1 VSRILIENALV
12 VTMDDRRR
20 VLDRGA
26 VLVDA
31 GRIAAVGP
39 AGGPEVAAPGAERID
54 AEGMIVLPGLINTHV
69 HLSQQLGRGLA
80 DDVDLLTWLR
90 DRIWPYESSLTDDDQ
105 RVASLLC
112 MAELVRSGVTTF
124 CEAGGQHVDAMGA
137 AVEQAGLRA
146 VLCQST
152 MDSGEG
158 LPANW
163 VQPAEACLA
172 RQRAQHQR
180 WHGAADGRIR
190 HWLGLRTLFNCSD
203 DLVRDTTALARELGT
218 GINMHL
224 AEVIDE
230 VRFTEAAYGESPVAH
245 MARLDA
251 LGPDLLAVHAVWLDA
266 RDIDL
271 LLRHDVK
278 VSHCPAAAMRVLGFA
293 PVPELMAK
301 GVCVSLGTDGAPSN
315 NRMDLIDEMWLASL
329 IHKGRWLDP
338 TVMPAEAVLEMA
350 TVNGARALGWDGE
363 IGSLKAGNK
372 ADLVLIDPRSA
383 GCLPMHDP
391 VAGLVS
397 AMHASNVRSV
407 MVDGRWVLRDG
418 TILTFDEAGILAEAT
433 ARAAA
438 IRERAGI
445 ALPRRFA
452 AHSARPPAALS

>member
-1 VSRILIENALV
+1 MHRTLIENGLV

-20 VLDRGA
+20 VLERGA
-26 VLVDA
+26 VLVEGD
-31 GRIAAVGP
+31 RIAAVGP
-39 AGGPEVAAPGAERID
+39 AAEVALPAEGAERID
-54 AEGMIVLPGLINTHV
+54 AANRIVIPGLVNTHV

-90 DRIWPYESSLTDDDQ
+90 DRIWPYESSLTAEDQ
-105 RVASLLC
+105 HVASLLC

-124 CEAGGQHVDAMGA
+124 CEAGGQHVDAMGE
-137 AVEQAGLRA
+137 AVTEAGLRA

-152 MDSGEG
+152 MDSGDG
-158 LPANW
+158 LPASW
-163 VQPAEACLA
+163 VQPTQACLD
-172 RQRAQHQR
+172 RQRAQHAR
-180 WHGAADGRIR
+180 WQGAADGRIR
-190 HWLGLRTLFNCSD
+190 HWLGLRTLFNCTD
-203 DLVRDTTALARELGT
+203 DLVCGTVALARELDT

-230 VRFTEAAYGESPVAH
+230 VRFTEARYGESPVAH
-245 MARLDA
+245 MARLGG
-251 LGPDLLAVHAVWLDA
+251 LGPNLLAVHAVWLDG
-266 RDIDL
+266 RDVDL
-271 LLRHDVK
+271 MLRHDVK

-293 PVPELMAK
+293 PVPELVVK

-338 TVMPAEAVLEMA
+338 TALPAETVLEMA
-350 TVNGARALGWDGE
+350 TVNGARALGWDDE
-363 IGSLKAGNK
+363 IGALAVGKK
-372 ADLVLIDPRSA
+372 ADLVVIDPRSA

-418 TILTFDEAGILAEAT
+418 TITTFDEATVLADAVV
-433 ARAAA
+433 RAVAV
-438 IRERAGI
+438 RQRAGI
-445 ALPRRFA
+445 VLPARFA
-452 AHSARPPAALS
+452 NHSA

>member
-1 VSRILIENALV
+1 MV

-20 VLDRGA
+20 VLERGA
-26 VLVDA
+26 VLVE
-31 GRIAAVGP
+31 GHRITAVGP
-39 AGGPEVAAPGAERID
+39 ADDPELAAADAERID
-54 AEGMIVLPGLINTHV
+54 LAGQIVIPGLVNTHV

-90 DRIWPYESSLTDDDQ
+90 DRIWPYESSLTEEDQ
-105 RVASLLC
+105 HAASLLC

-124 CEAGGQHVDAMGA
+124 CEAGGQHVDAMGE
-137 AVEQAGLRA
+137 AVSQAGLRA

-152 MDSGEG
+152 MDTGEG
-158 LPANW
+158 LPPSW
-163 VQPAEACLA
+163 VQPTATCLE

-203 DLVRDTTALARELGT
+203 DLVRGTVALARDLGT
-218 GINMHL
+218 GVNMHL

-230 VRFTEAAYGESPVAH
+230 VRFTEARYGHSPVAH
-245 MARLDA
+245 MASLDA
-251 LGPDLLAVHAVWLDA
+251 LGPELLAVHAVWLDG

-271 LLRHDVK
+271 MLRHDVK

-293 PVPELMAK
+293 PVPELVAK

-338 TVMPAEAVLEMA
+338 TAMKAETVLEMA
-350 TVNGARALGWDGE
+350 TVNGARALGWDDE
-363 IGSLKAGNK
+363 IGALAPGLK
-372 ADLVLIDPRSA
+372 ADLVVIDPRSA
-383 GCLPMHDP
+383 GTLPMHDP

-407 MVDGRWVLRDG
+407 MIDGRWVLNDG
-418 TILTFDEAGILAEAT
+418 AITTFDEAVVLADAPE
-433 ARAAA
+433 RAAA
-438 IRERAGI
+438 IRARAGI
-445 ALPRRFA
+445 TMPPRFA
-452 AHSARPPAALS
+452 GS